1 MNNSQVSVTIH
12 THTHSPTQELPN
24 LRNITLA
31 RNINIVQIPSEL
43 IKAGGRT
50 FSSEIHKNITSVW
63 NKEELPEEWKESNVV
78 PIYIK
83 GDKKKVVVIIGA
95 CHFCQ
100 LRTTYF
106 TTSCFQSWLQY
117 AGEIIGDHQRGF
129 QRNSLTTDHIIFML
143 TVHRSSMWIKRPT
156 RCHF

>member
-63 NKEELPEEWKESNVV
+63 NKEELPEE
-78 PIYIK
+78 
-83 GDKKKVVVIIGA
+83 
-95 CHFCQ
+95 
-100 LRTTYF
+100 
-106 TTSCFQSWLQY
+106 
-117 AGEIIGDHQRGF
+117 
-129 QRNSLTTDHIIFML
+129 
-143 TVHRSSMWIKRPT
+143 
-156 RCHF
+156 